1 MDFDQ
6 NGDINYDQK
15 NLEQNNLSETDI
27 PQIPLKQRNQQK
39 EDAAMIISR
48 VMIRW
53 LDPEVSMWTKA
64 GDLDLHFDIL
74 IKHFPFERLLLDAK

>member
-6 NGDINYDQK
+6 NCDINYEQE

-39 EDAAMIISR
+39 
-48 VMIRW
+48 
-53 LDPEVSMWTKA
+53 
-64 GDLDLHFDIL
+64 
-74 IKHFPFERLLLDAK
+74 